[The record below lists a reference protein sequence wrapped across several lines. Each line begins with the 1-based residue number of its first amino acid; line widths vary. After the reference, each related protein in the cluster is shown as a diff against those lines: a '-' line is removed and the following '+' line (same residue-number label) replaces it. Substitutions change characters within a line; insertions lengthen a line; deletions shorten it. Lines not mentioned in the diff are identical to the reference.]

1 MSTIA
6 PSPLCEEQLFTAV
19 PHARKRFVVVSVAF
33 WHTLRRDIVITAR
46 WFLPFLMQVIVLP
59 FSLLFVFGKILPGVG
74 STEQMYPAL
83 FLPGVIALTI
93 FMASLQGAS
102 VALMLDLGENREIDD
117 RLLAPLPVSLV
128 AVEKIVFTALRSLF
142 AAALTFLLAYVV
154 LGSRYQVRTDSL
166 GLLIFTIVLYAF
178 SSAALGVVIGAA
190 MPVDKIY
197 LLFSFIFSATMYTGC
212 VYYTWSSVS
221 SIKALQII
229 SLFNPL
235 TYASEGFRY
244 SMVPLVHGQAI
255 ATLPIGWAVV
265 GLVGTFVAFLVLGIW
280 VFRKKVIS

>member
-1 MSTIA
+1 MSSIA
-6 PSPLCEEQLFTAV
+6 PSPIYKEHIFNPAT
-19 PHARKRFVVVSVAF
+19 RSRSRFAIVSIAF
-33 WHTLRRDIVITAR
+33 WHTLRRDITITAR
-46 WFLPFLMQVIVLP
+46 WFFPFLMQVIVLP

-74 STEQMYPAL
+74 SAEQMYPAL

-128 AVEKIVFTALRSLF
+128 AVEKVVFTAMRSLV

-166 GLLIFTIVLYAF
+166 GLLIITIILYAL
-178 SSAALGVVIGAA
+178 SSAALGLVIGSA

-212 VYYTWSSVS
+212 VYYTWSSID
-221 SIKALQII
+221 SIKPLQII

-235 TYASEGFRY
+235 TYASEGLRY
-244 SMVPLVHGQAI
+244 SMVPLVNGQAA
-255 ATLPIGWAVV
+255 ATLPIGWALLGLSVSFVV
-265 GLVGTFVAFLVLGIW
+265 FLIIGIRI
-280 VFRKKVIS
+280 FRKKVIS